1 MKERGPLIFSLSLVY
16 KGSVYE
22 IRSLK
27 YAAPNG
33 EMFYKLA
40 IPSALG
46 AVPIVWYVSDGRK
59 CKTVMGMQ
67 EAGLNNALMSAV
79 LEDHSKAAIGPQL
92 LQAAR
97 RSA

>member
-1 MKERGPLIFSLSLVY
+1 MKEHRLVIFTLSLVY

-22 IRSLK
+22 IKCLK

-33 EMFYKLA
+33 EVFYKLA

-46 AVPIVWYVSDGRK
+46 IIPIVWYVVNGRE

-67 EAGLNNALMSAV
+67 EASLNNALMSAV
-79 LEDHSKAAIGPQL
+79 LEDHNKAAINPQL
-92 LQAAR
+92 LPAAR